1 MFDNNDRIPDTIIA
15 FTIVHRAFHPLRLCL
30 HIRITTVP
38 STTPTPASTPTFKS
52 IRIPSHIRLA
62 MLGDMHSDRLHLVSV
77 DTPIGDPCETKSTG
91 GAALSAFEVTDVGRG
106 GLLRR
111 RVLAGKEA
119 VGGHADADDDHV
131 EDNGDDG
138 RDLRDRMVSMDW
150 SIIRDKEETLPGRGV
165 RKLLGC
171 GRRKRQVR
179 L

>member
-1 MFDNNDRIPDTIIA
+1 M
-15 FTIVHRAFHPLRLCL
+15 
-30 HIRITTVP
+30 
-38 STTPTPASTPTFKS
+38 
-52 IRIPSHIRLA
+52 
-62 MLGDMHSDRLHLVSV
+62 SV

-91 GAALSAFEVTDVGRG
+91 CVALSAFEVTDVGRG